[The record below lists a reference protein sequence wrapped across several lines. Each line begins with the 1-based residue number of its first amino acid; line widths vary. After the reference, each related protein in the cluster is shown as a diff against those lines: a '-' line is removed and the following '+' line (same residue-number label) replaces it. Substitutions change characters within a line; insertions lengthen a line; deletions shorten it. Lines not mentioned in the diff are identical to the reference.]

1 VNVDGSGL
9 ERVTYADSFASFP
22 MFFRDGTRLVFCS
35 DRNATAPREL
45 NVFLAD
51 WVA

>member
-1 VNVDGSGL
+1 MNVDGSGL

-22 MFFRDGTRLVFCS
+22 MFRDGTRLVFCS

>member
-1 VNVDGSGL
+1 VDGSGL
-9 ERVTYADSFASFP
+9 ERVTYADGFASFP
-22 MFFRDGTRLVFCS
+22 MFSRDGVRLVFCGS
-35 DRNATAPREL
+35 RNALAPGEL

>member
-22 MFFRDGTRLVFCS
+22 MFSRDGTRLVFCS
-35 DRNATAPREL
+35 DRNRTAPREL

-51 WVA
+51 WTG